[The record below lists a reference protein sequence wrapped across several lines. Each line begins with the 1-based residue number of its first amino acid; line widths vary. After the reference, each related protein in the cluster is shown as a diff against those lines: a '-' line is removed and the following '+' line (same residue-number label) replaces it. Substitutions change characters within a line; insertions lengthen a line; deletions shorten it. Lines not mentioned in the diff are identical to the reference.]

1 MASKLLTRPITR
13 EKLAR
18 IFPNQEAI
26 KLMENLTK
34 DVGDTLASES
44 DSNTQAIDDAAASA
58 MVALQCA
65 ASAKDS
71 AAIAESLAREVAALL
86 QTIRTQ
92 ASDISNLRR
101 DVEDLRALIQGT

>member
-18 IFPNQEAI
+18 IFTNQEAI

-34 DVGDTLASES
+34 DVGDTLAGETINNS
-44 DSNTQAIDDAAASA
+44 QAIDDAAASA

-71 AAIAESLAREVAALL
+71 AVIAESLAREVAALL
-86 QTIRTQ
+86 QTIRMQ
-92 ASDISNLRR
+92 SSDISNLRR
-101 DVEDLRALIQGT
+101 EVSELRAIIQGT